1 MEPSVGRHSGGWGL
15 GAGNEDNSKLD
26 EEDEPSDWEQ
36 THVGPSSFKFEIVS
50 NSHFWWQVA
59 HSAEQRSR

>member
-1 MEPSVGRHSGGWGL
+1 MEPSVGRHDSGGWGL

-36 THVGPSSFKFEIVS
+36 THV
-50 NSHFWWQVA
+50 
-59 HSAEQRSR
+59 